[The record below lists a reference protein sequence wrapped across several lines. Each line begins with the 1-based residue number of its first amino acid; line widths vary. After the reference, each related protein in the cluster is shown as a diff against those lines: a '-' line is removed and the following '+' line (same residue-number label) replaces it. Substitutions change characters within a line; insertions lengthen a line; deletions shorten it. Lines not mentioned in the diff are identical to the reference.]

1 MNILIIQ
8 GGSNHDLPSGEDTVI
23 LSDWENLTKE
33 HNVNIEYIENP
44 KGALKKIFGLVW
56 SFDNYA
62 RLNFFLDK
70 YSPDVVH
77 FHTVTPYL
85 SLSVLYAAKKFNE
98 AETLFPQSE
107 WAPKS
112 ALMAAYAYYT
122 QDYYSDTIAE
132 LERFIRVYPLSKN
145 LDYVYYLLGI
155 SYYEQIVDE
164 KKDLQSIIK
173 AKEYF
178 KIVSKN
184 YPNTN
189 YSLDAEYKIDL
200 VNDTLASKEMYIGR
214 YYFDKKKWI
223 PAINRFRTV
232 IDDYETTI
240 YAQEALHRLVEVHYI
255 LGLKDEAKKYF
266 IFTIAEYRKC
276 YYIPPTIYARTDE
289 DGLFIITHG

>member
-1 MNILIIQ
+1 MNKFFLFIAFFAILISCSKEEIKE
-8 GGSNHDLPSGEDTVI
+8 SIIKEKSLDLQVLEAYQEGVK
-23 LSDWENLTKE
+23 NLET
-33 HNVNIEYIENP
+33 
-44 KGALKKIFGLVW
+44 G
-56 SFDNYA
+56 D
-62 RLNFFLDK
+62 
-70 YSPDVVH
+70 
-77 FHTVTPYL
+77 
-85 SLSVLYAAKKFNE
+85 VLYAAKKFNE

-189 YSLDAEYKIDL
+189 YSLDAEYKINL

-255 LGLKDEAKKYF
+255 LGLKDEAKKYAKLLGYNYQSSKWYEKSYSVF
-266 IFTIAEYRKC
+266 DKEYKENVKKRDKKRSKKNKTLKK
-276 YYIPPTIYARTDE
+276 IKSLFSL
-289 DGLFIITHG
+289 DG

>member
-1 MNILIIQ
+1 MNKFFLFITFFAILISCSKEEIKE
-8 GGSNHDLPSGEDTVI
+8 SIIKEKSLDLQVLEAYQEGV
-23 LSDWENLTKE
+23 K
-33 HNVNIEYIENP
+33 
-44 KGALKKIFGLVW
+44 
-56 SFDNYA
+56 
-62 RLNFFLDK
+62 
-70 YSPDVVH
+70 
-77 FHTVTPYL
+77 
-85 SLSVLYAAKKFNE
+85 SLETGDVLYAAKKFNE

-255 LGLKDEAKKYF
+255 LGLKDEAKKYAKLLGYNYQSSKWYEKSYSVF
-266 IFTIAEYRKC
+266 DREYKENVKKRDKKRSKKNKTLKK
-276 YYIPPTIYARTDE
+276 IKSLFSL
-289 DGLFIITHG
+289 DG

>member
-1 MNILIIQ
+1 MNKFFLFIALFVILISCSKEEIKE
-8 GGSNHDLPSGEDTVI
+8 SIIKEKSLDLQVLEAYREGV
-23 LSDWENLTKE
+23 K
-33 HNVNIEYIENP
+33 
-44 KGALKKIFGLVW
+44 
-56 SFDNYA
+56 
-62 RLNFFLDK
+62 
-70 YSPDVVH
+70 
-77 FHTVTPYL
+77 
-85 SLSVLYAAKKFNE
+85 SLETGDVLYAAKKFNE

-255 LGLKDEAKKYF
+255 LGLKDEAKKYAKLLGYNYQSSKWYEKSYSVF
-266 IFTIAEYRKC
+266 DKEYKENVKKRDKKRSKKNKTLKK
-276 YYIPPTIYARTDE
+276 IKSLFSL
-289 DGLFIITHG
+289 DG

>member
-1 MNILIIQ
+1 MNKFFLFIAFFAILISCSKEEIKE
-8 GGSNHDLPSGEDTVI
+8 SIIKEKSLDLQVLEAYQEGVK
-23 LSDWENLTKE
+23 NLET
-33 HNVNIEYIENP
+33 
-44 KGALKKIFGLVW
+44 G
-56 SFDNYA
+56 D
-62 RLNFFLDK
+62 
-70 YSPDVVH
+70 
-77 FHTVTPYL
+77 
-85 SLSVLYAAKKFNE
+85 VLYAAKKFNE

-164 KKDLQSIIK
+164 TKDLQSIIK

-255 LGLKDEAKKYF
+255 LGLKDEAKKYAKLLGYNYQSSKWYEKSYSVF
-266 IFTIAEYRKC
+266 DKEYKENVKKRDKKRSKKNKTLKK
-276 YYIPPTIYARTDE
+276 IKSLFSL
-289 DGLFIITHG
+289 DG